1 MDVLS
6 MELFFGTVPARKR
19 LRTKLIAALQG
30 ASSGPYSFQHWVR
43 TVTYQYSL
51 EPLSCAGSLTDIGGR
66 FNAGCELDDNTV
78 SPWPALYVAQDLETA
93 FREKFGIASDDV
105 VDGLTAHE
113 LALNG
118 KVSHSNVILN
128 GHLENVFDMTTFTE
142 VDPHIQRRSK
152 ATHPHRHR
160 RDQCIASGV
169 SLEQV

>member
-1 MDVLS
+1 
-6 MELFFGTVPARKR
+6 
-19 LRTKLIAALQG
+19 
-30 ASSGPYSFQHWVR
+30 VR

-128 GHLENVFDMTTFTE
+128 GHLEN
-142 VDPHIQRRSK
+142 P
-152 ATHPHRHR
+152 PRHNSCR
-160 RDQCIASGV
+160 LLRNQEHGGGDEGHQWHVTDNHSRTG
-169 SLEQV
+169 Q